1 MSCWHGSRILGASIA
16 GWRPVSRPAAN
27 LGSAGQVSD
36 EHTRRRCAHHSCSS
50 TSPIG
55 MGMSAQQMG
64 KGAPQVNG
72 IGIGIA
78 LPSSLRRRQPACA
91 VCCSASLALLSGV
104 AALRSITA
112 KGHGPCLARQCRYCR
127 QGRRS
132 IGHKHKHLAGCRARL
147 RQGSFWLAHELS
159 SHVALSPFTSGGTSV
174 QTQVLHD
181 TVARADLALKPRA
194 DPVQAVVMCVAT
206 VPAMAAAAQQR

>member
-1 MSCWHGSRILGASIA
+1 MCGIPPSQSRCSASALSRRRLTSGVEVPWLPMSCWHGSRILGASIA
-16 GWRPVSRPAAN
+16 GGRPVSRPAAN

-36 EHTRRRCAHHSCSS
+36 EQTRRRRCAHHSCSS
-50 TSPIG
+50 TSTIG

-104 AALRSITA
+104 AALRSATA
-112 KGHGPCLARQCRYCR
+112 KGHGPYLARQCQYYR

-132 IGHKHKHLAGCRARL
+132 IGHKHKHL
-147 RQGSFWLAHELS
+147 RQAACGRVSD
-159 SHVALSPFTSGGTSV
+159 TSTPRQAVKGPVSLMPSNPGNNSTYA
-174 QTQVLHD
+174 VLH
-181 TVARADLALKPRA
+181 
-194 DPVQAVVMCVAT
+194 MCIY
-206 VPAMAAAAQQR
+206 